1 MKSNTMW
8 RYNAA
13 TVILVV
19 TIFMSALFTVWY
31 SSVSTN
37 SNVALLQSAFVLL
50 LLPEII
56 QQWKSSSLI
65 KNKEFLFYTA
75 LSLLSIC
82 GWYAQ
87 GINVFEINRTY
98 IYIIQ
103 LLFIIS
109 AVLWFRK
116 IGDAGLE
123 IIFRAKLQVLLL
135 SVLFIFIG
143 LWKIG
148 YPSMDWYHPV
158 AGPINFYVF
167 RNIRHLNYE
176 IAIVLMLATTCWVQK
191 KTKFNSEYWFLFIFL
206 GCFSLWTVGRG
217 QIVAFYAFIGIFL
230 LLSPSR
236 LLKIEAFK
244 PLLGFTLGVTLF
256 ILVTPDYLSYMQDK
270 SSSGTINNISSGR
283 LDIWFKGIDLTIT
296 SWLSTI
302 FGLGPEAYVRFRET
316 PSFVHPHNAIVQ
328 LFMEFGLLGLTV
340 LYMLIMKFIKN
351 ALNIVK
357 SPTVIAIFSAL
368 AALSLYSLVDG
379 IIYHASPLMLTSLF
393 IAYILSKQEASLACL
408 ENQNKQPI
416 KPLEN

>member
-1 MKSNTMW
+1 MW
-8 RYNAA
+8 RYNTA

-19 TIFMSALFTVWY
+19 TIFMSALFTTIGY

-37 SNVALLQSAFVLL
+37 AKVALLQAAFVLL

-56 QQWKSSSLI
+56 QHWKSTSLI
-65 KNKEFLFYTA
+65 KNKEFLFYTI

-123 IIFRAKLQVLLL
+123 IIFRAKLQVVLL

-143 LWKIG
+143 LWKMG
-148 YPSMDWYHPV
+148 YAHFDWYI
-158 AGPINFYVF
+158 AGSTRLYVF
-167 RNIRHLNYE
+167 RHIRHFNYE
-176 IAIVLMLATTCWVQK
+176 IAIVLMLATTCWLQK
-191 KTKFNSEYWFLFIFL
+191 KTKLNAEYWFLFIFI
-206 GCFSLWTVGRG
+206 GCLSLWTTGRG
-217 QIVAFYAFIGIFL
+217 QIIVFYAFISL
-230 LLSPSR
+230 LLLAPNRS
-236 LLKIEAFK
+236 LKIAALK
-244 PLLGFTLGVTLF
+244 PLVGFTLGIIVL
-256 ILVTPDYLSYMQDK
+256 ILATPDSLSYMQDR
-270 SSSGTINNISSGR
+270 SSSGTVNNVSSGR
-283 LDIWFKGIDLTIT
+283 VDLWLWGVDVTT
-296 SWLSTI
+296 ASWPSTI

-316 PSFVHPHNAIVQ
+316 PTLITETIPYHVQPHNAIIQ
-328 LFMEFGLLGLTV
+328 LFMEFGLLGLAV
-340 LYMLIMKFIKN
+340 LSMLVIKFIKIS
-351 ALNIVK
+351 LNIVK
-357 SPTVIAIFSAL
+357 SPTVICILSAL

-393 IAYILSKQEASLACL
+393 IAYILSKVE
-408 ENQNKQPI
+408 
-416 KPLEN
+416 